1 MRGVPLLLLAML
13 GGCQADA
20 STLEQEL
27 SANLAKQD
35 YRLVVIAGRGEFA
48 PGIAAEQQASAKARC
63 GVRYLDGLGDVIRP
77 EQKEAH
83 TKLSTYASEYNQL
96 MVTHCPAASGADKQ

>member
-1 MRGVPLLLLAML
+1 MRGIPLLLLAML

-20 STLEQEL
+20 NTLEQEL
-27 SANLAKQD
+27 SANLTRQD
-35 YRLVVIAGRGEFA
+35 YRLIVIAGRGELA

-63 GVRYLDGLGDVIRP
+63 GVRYLDGLGDVIRH

-83 TKLSTYASEYNQL
+83 ARLSAYASEYNQL
-96 MVTHCPAASGADKQ
+96 MVTHCPAASGVDKQ

>member
-35 YRLVVIAGRGEFA
+35 YRLVVIAGRGELA
-48 PGIAAEQQASAKARC
+48 PVLQPSSRQRQKHAAAC
-63 GVRYLDGLGDVIRP
+63 VIW
-77 EQKEAH
+77 
-83 TKLSTYASEYNQL
+83 
-96 MVTHCPAASGADKQ
+96 MGWVM

>member
-1 MRGVPLLLLAML
+1 MKGAPLLLLVML

-27 SANLAKQD
+27 SANLARQD
-35 YRLVVIAGRGEFA
+35 YRLIVIAGRGEFA
-48 PGIAAEQQASAKARC
+48 PGIAAELQASAKARC

-83 TKLSTYASEYNQL
+83 ARLSAYASEYNQL
-96 MVTHCPAASGADKQ
+96 MVTHCQAASGADKP